1 ARDLIHDALEAVDLA
16 EGELEVLV
24 EQVVVL
30 LGVEPLGD
38 RGRAGE
44 VAEEDGHLLA
54 LARDGVLRGA
64 DLGRERLRNVT
75 REARERFVVRLDGAE
90 ATLVYERRGDL
101 LDLQHTFTPPALRGR
116 EIAARLT
123 EAAFAYA
130 RAQGLRIVPT
140 CSYTRSY
147 LARHEADPR
156 PCLGSGT

>member
-1 ARDLIHDALEAVDLA
+1 M
-16 EGELEVLV
+16 EVRV
-24 EQVVVL
+24 EH
-30 LGVEPLGD
+30 EPG
-38 RGRAGE
+38 
-44 VAEEDGHLLA
+44 
-54 LARDGVLRGA
+54 
-64 DLGRERLRNVT
+64 
-75 REARERFVVRLDGAE
+75 RFVVRLDGAE

-147 LARHEADPR
+147 LARHPEVAA
-156 PCLGSGT
+156 LAVA

>member
-1 ARDLIHDALEAVDLA
+1 MKVR
-16 EGELEVLV
+16 V
-24 EQVVVL
+24 EH
-30 LGVEPLGD
+30 EPG
-38 RGRAGE
+38 
-44 VAEEDGHLLA
+44 
-54 LARDGVLRGA
+54 
-64 DLGRERLRNVT
+64 
-75 REARERFVVRLDGAE
+75 RFVVRLDGAE

-147 LARHEADPR
+147 LARHVPDPR
-156 PCLGSGT
+156 PCLGSGTDSETPAARQGRRRAAAGKSRRGRLSGA

>member
-1 ARDLIHDALEAVDLA
+1 M
-16 EGELEVLV
+16 EVRV
-24 EQVVVL
+24 EH
-30 LGVEPLGD
+30 EPG
-38 RGRAGE
+38 
-44 VAEEDGHLLA
+44 
-54 LARDGVLRGA
+54 
-64 DLGRERLRNVT
+64 
-75 REARERFVVRLDGAE
+75 RFVVRLDGAE

-147 LARHEADPR
+147 LSRPETLSRAGDGQRACGPLHGADAVPR
-156 PCLGSGT
+156 PAKAGAADFPEGERAMVGDVCGRDA

>member
-1 ARDLIHDALEAVDLA
+1 MKVR
-16 EGELEVLV
+16 V
-24 EQVVVL
+24 EH
-30 LGVEPLGD
+30 EPG
-38 RGRAGE
+38 
-44 VAEEDGHLLA
+44 
-54 LARDGVLRGA
+54 
-64 DLGRERLRNVT
+64 
-75 REARERFVVRLDGAE
+75 RFVVRLDGAE

-147 LARHEADPR
+147 LARHPELLSPTRDSVSGRERTASVP
-156 PCLGSGT
+156 PGSQGRRRAAAGKSRRGRLSGA

>member
-1 ARDLIHDALEAVDLA
+1 MKVR
-16 EGELEVLV
+16 V
-24 EQVVVL
+24 EH
-30 LGVEPLGD
+30 EPG
-38 RGRAGE
+38 
-44 VAEEDGHLLA
+44 
-54 LARDGVLRGA
+54 
-64 DLGRERLRNVT
+64 
-75 REARERFVVRLDGAE
+75 RFVVRLDGAE

-147 LARHEADPR
+147 LSRPETLSRAGDGQRACGPVHGADAVPR
-156 PCLGSGT
+156 PAEAGAADLLERERVTGEDGSAAQRRRLPRR

>member
-1 ARDLIHDALEAVDLA
+1 MGVR
-16 EGELEVLV
+16 V
-24 EQVVVL
+24 EH
-30 LGVEPLGD
+30 EPG
-38 RGRAGE
+38 
-44 VAEEDGHLLA
+44 
-54 LARDGVLRGA
+54 
-64 DLGRERLRNVT
+64 
-75 REARERFVVRLDGAE
+75 RFVVRLDGAE

-156 PCLGSGT
+156 PCLGSGTDSEMPAARQGRQRAAAGKSRRGRLSGA

>member
-1 ARDLIHDALEAVDLA
+1 M
-16 EGELEVLV
+16 
-24 EQVVVL
+24 
-30 LGVEPLGD
+30 
-38 RGRAGE
+38 
-44 VAEEDGHLLA
+44 
-54 LARDGVLRGA
+54 ARDGART
-64 DLGRERLRNVT
+64 RLLPSCPAC
-75 REARERFVVRLDGAE
+75 ARLARSAMGVRVEHEPGRFVVRLDGAE

-147 LARHEADPR
+147 LARHPELLSPTRDSVSGRERTASVP
-156 PCLGSGT
+156 PGSQGRRRAAAGKSRRGRLSGA